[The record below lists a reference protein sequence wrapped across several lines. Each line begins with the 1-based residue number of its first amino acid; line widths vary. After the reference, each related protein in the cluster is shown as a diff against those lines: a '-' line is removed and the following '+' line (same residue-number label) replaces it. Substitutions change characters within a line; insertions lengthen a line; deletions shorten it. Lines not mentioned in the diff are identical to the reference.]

1 MSAPVKLG
9 FVMLAHAEL
18 GRVEQLARYFASFDC
33 PIVIHIDRKT
43 PQGDFTA
50 LQKIGRAHV

>member
-18 GRVEQLARYFASFDC
+18 GRVEQLARYFE
-33 PIVIHIDRKT
+33 
-43 PQGDFTA
+43 
-50 LQKIGRAHV
+50 IGRAHV